1 MNLQLLVA
9 AVNKDEIK
17 LSNEMNI
24 GSDAIIANQGAAF
37 GYVRYKHNGYDVEA
51 YSFAEKGVG
60 LNRNT
65 ALMRAS
71 ADVVL
76 FADDDI
82 VYEDDYR
89 DKVLKEFGNNPKADM
104 ILFNVNVAPERKTYE
119 ITEYGR
125 VHLYNCGRYPT
136 YSMAVRLNR
145 IRENNICFSLLFGG
159 GAKYSNGEDSLF
171 IRDCIKSGLKV
182 YKTPV
187 VIGTEQDTPSTW
199 FEGYTEKFFY
209 DRGVLYRYL
218 YGVLAGIMA
227 RRFLIKNSKKMCDT
241 VAKKQAFKLMKKGIR
256 DAKKR
261 NDEA

>member
-9 AVNKDEIK
+9 AINKDEIK

-24 GSDAIIANQGAAF
+24 NSDAIIANQGSAF
-37 GYVRYKHNGYDVEA
+37 GYVRYKHRGYDVEA

-71 ADVVL
+71 ADIVL
-76 FADDDI
+76 FSDDDI

-89 DKVLKEFGNNPKADM
+89 DKVLKEFEKNPKADM
-104 ILFNVNVAPERKTYE
+104 ILFNVNVSPERKTYE
-119 ITEYGR
+119 ITDYGR
-125 VHLYNCGRYPT
+125 VRWYNCGRYPT

-145 IRENNICFSLLFGG
+145 IRENNISFSLLFGG

-171 IRDCIKSGLKV
+171 IRDCLKKGLKV
-182 YKTPV
+182 YKAPV
-187 VIGTEQDTPSTW
+187 QIGTERETPSTW

-209 DRGVLYRYL
+209 DRGVLYHYL
-218 YGVLAGIMA
+218 YGCLAPVMA
-227 RRFLIKNSKKMCDT
+227 RRFIEKNKKKMCDT
-241 VAKKQAFKLMKKGIR
+241 ISKKEALKLMKNGIQ
-256 DAKKR
+256 DVK
-261 NDEA
+261 